1 MFQNKLFNFALI
13 MIISIAL
20 LGVVAI
26 VGFQYFGKSS
36 DAAKKPTAPTA
47 AKLAESQY
55 VVEKITTNLS
65 GSSLIQLGITLQMD
79 STKAVDEIGLRKVQ
93 VKNTINEILHSTTAI
108 DIQKDA
114 GYKQLEAKIME
125 GINKYM
131 QQGKVVDVYVTDIVV
146 Q

>member
-13 MIISIAL
+13 MIISIAM

-26 VGFQYFGKSS
+26 VGFQYVGKS
-36 DAAKKPTAPTA
+36 AETAKTTAAPTA
-47 AKLAESQY
+47 QKLAESQF
-55 VVEKITTNLS
+55 VVDKITTNLS
-65 GSSLIQLGITLQMD
+65 GSSLIQLGITLQLN
-79 STKAVDEIGLRKVQ
+79 SSKAVEEIGLRKVQ
-93 VKNTINEILHSTTAI
+93 IKNTINEILHSTTAV

-114 GYKQLEAKIME
+114 GYKQLEGKIIE

-131 QQGKVVDVYVTDIVV
+131 QTGKVVDVYVTDIVV

>member
-13 MIISIAL
+13 MIISIAM

-26 VGFQYFGKSS
+26 VGFQYVGKSTE
-36 DAAKKPTAPTA
+36 AAKTTAAPTA
-47 AKLAESQY
+47 QKLAEGQF
-55 VVEKITTNLS
+55 VVDKITTNLS
-65 GSSLIQLGITLQMD
+65 GSSLIQLGITLQLN
-79 STKAVDEIGLRKVQ
+79 SPKAVEEIGLRKVQ
-93 VKNTINEILHSTTAI
+93 IKNTINEILHSTTAV

-114 GYKQLEAKIME
+114 GYKQLESKIME

-131 QQGKVVDVYVTDIVV
+131 QTGKVVDVYVTDIVV

>member
-13 MIISIAL
+13 MIISIAM

-36 DAAKKPTAPTA
+36 EAAKTAAAPTA
-47 AKLAESQY
+47 EKLAESQF

-65 GSSLIQLGITLQMD
+65 GSSLIQLGVTLQMD
-79 STKAVDEIGLRKVQ
+79 SNKAVGEIGLRKVQ

-114 GYKQLEAKIME
+114 GYKQLEAKIIE

-131 QQGKVVDVYVTDIVV
+131 QHGKVVDVYVTDIVV